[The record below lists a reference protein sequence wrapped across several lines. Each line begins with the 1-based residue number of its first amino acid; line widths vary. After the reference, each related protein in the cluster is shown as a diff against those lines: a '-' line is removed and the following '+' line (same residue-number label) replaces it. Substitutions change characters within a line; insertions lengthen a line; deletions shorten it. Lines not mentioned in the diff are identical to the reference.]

1 MITPEVIGMYVAAIL
16 TLMIWSYLHKESILF
31 RFAEYTFIGI
41 ASGHLFVM
49 TVIRLRDSVVVP
61 LVSKSQY
68 ALALPV
74 VLGMM
79 LYARYY
85 KQTEWLSRWPLAI
98 LVGVGTGL
106 ATRGMIDAQFVA
118 QIVATVTPKDLV
130 NGTIIALL
138 TACSLAFF
146 FFTREQIGL
155 FGKLTR
161 AGRMTMM
168 VAMGASFGT
177 LATTRLTLC
186 VDRIKFLVSVLMK
199 ILGM

>member
-1 MITPEVIGMYVAAIL
+1 VITPEIIGMYVAAIL

-49 TVIRLRDSVVVP
+49 TVIRLRDSVLVP

-68 ALALPV
+68 LLVLPV
-74 VLGMM
+74 VLGIM

-106 ATRGMIDAQFVA
+106 ATRGMIDAQFVT
-118 QIVATVTPKDLV
+118 QILATVTPKDLV

-146 FFTREQIGL
+146 FFTREQRGL

-161 AGRMTMM
+161 AGRLTMM

>member
-74 VLGMM
+74 VLGIM

-138 TACSLAFF
+138 TASSLAFF

-155 FGKLTR
+155 FGRLTR
-161 AGRMTMM
+161 VGRMTMM

>member
-1 MITPEVIGMYVAAIL
+1 MITPEAVGMYVAAIL
-16 TLMIWSYLHKESILF
+16 TLMIWSYLHKESVLF

-49 TVIRLRDSVVVP
+49 TVIRLRDSVFIP
-61 LVSKSQY
+61 LVAKSQY
-68 ALALPV
+68 LLVFPI
-74 VLGMM
+74 VLGLM
-79 LYARYY
+79 LYVRYY
-85 KQTEWLSRWPLAI
+85 KRTEWLSRWPLAI

-118 QIVATVTPKDLV
+118 QILATVTPKDPV

-138 TACSLAFF
+138 TACSLAYF

-161 AGRMTMM
+161 VGRATIM

>member
-1 MITPEVIGMYVAAIL
+1 MYVAAIL

-49 TVIRLRDSVVVP
+49 TVIRLRDSVLVP
-61 LVSKSQY
+61 LVTKSQY
-68 ALALPV
+68 LLVLPV
-74 VLGMM
+74 VLGIM

-106 ATRGMIDAQFVA
+106 ATRGMIDAQFVT
-118 QIVATVTPKDLV
+118 QILATVTPKDLV

-138 TACSLAFF
+138 TASSLAFF

-155 FGKLTR
+155 FGRLTR
-161 AGRMTMM
+161 VGRMTMM

>member
-1 MITPEVIGMYVAAIL
+1 MYVAAIL

-49 TVIRLRDSVVVP
+49 TVIRLRDSVLVP

-68 ALALPV
+68 LLVLPV
-74 VLGMM
+74 VLGIM

-106 ATRGMIDAQFVA
+106 ATRGMIDAQFVT
-118 QIVATVTPKDLV
+118 QILATVTPKDLV

-146 FFTREQIGL
+146 FFTREQRGL

-161 AGRMTMM
+161 AGRLTMM

>member
-74 VLGMM
+74 VLGIM

>member
-1 MITPEVIGMYVAAIL
+1 MITPEIIGMYVAAIL

-49 TVIRLRDSVVVP
+49 TVIRLRDSVLVP

-68 ALALPV
+68 LLVLPV
-74 VLGMM
+74 VLGIM

-106 ATRGMIDAQFVA
+106 ATRGMIDAQFVT
-118 QIVATVTPKDLV
+118 QILATVTPKDLV

-146 FFTREQIGL
+146 FFTREQRGL

-161 AGRMTMM
+161 AGRLTMM